1 MKLIFV
7 HRMPEPEIN
16 CHGSARDVNRLQ
28 TLLNQLTVDLVGS
41 VFEFHSQSL
50 VELREKIWPEVFAQT
65 GCWKRTYHAHAAEGE
80 FSPALDF
87 SA

>member
-7 HRMPEPEIN
+7 HRMPERELTVASQLETLT
-16 CHGSARDVNRLQ
+16 GFRLFSI
-28 TLLNQLTVDLVGS
+28 LTVDLVGS
-41 VFEFHSQSL
+41 VFEFRSQSL
-50 VELREKIWPEVFAQT
+50 VELREKIWSEVFAQT
-65 GCWKRTYHAHAAEGE
+65 GCWNRTYHAHAAEGE